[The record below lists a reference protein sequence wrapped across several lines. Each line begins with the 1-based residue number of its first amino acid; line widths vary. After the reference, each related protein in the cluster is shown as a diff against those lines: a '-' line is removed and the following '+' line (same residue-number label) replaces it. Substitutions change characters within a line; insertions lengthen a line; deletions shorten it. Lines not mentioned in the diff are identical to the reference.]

1 MQVLQTTLLTGPY
14 DWDRDLLPKSEFEA
28 RLARVRAAMASA
40 GADGLLV
47 HGIPGDYGAL
57 AYLTNFVPKLGLAV
71 ALVPKD
77 GEIRL
82 IVSGTALMLT
92 QAKLLTWV
100 DDLRPAADVPKLVAG
115 WFAERNATRLA
126 LWGARTMAHG
136 LRRGIVAA
144 LGREPLALDDALD
157 AIRRRK
163 SPCELG
169 LMREAGRVLGRA
181 AGSFISAA
189 RSGAGART
197 ASLAFER
204 EAVAAGAQ
212 DARALAS
219 GHPGGPPLPID
230 GPEDRV
236 LDPLLA
242 ALAVQYAGYW
252 AEGLVT
258 CAARPGD
265 GLARTRAALQAM
277 LRAARPGASA
287 AALQR
292 AGAAELGSLAPNP
305 YLGAAAG
312 SAIGL
317 SLEEES
323 LLGDAALEE
332 GGTYV
337 LRAGTGDAL
346 ASALI
351 AVGRAGAEPEILWS
365 SP

>member
-14 DWDRDLLPKSEFEA
+14 DWDSALLPKSEFEG
-28 RLARVRAAMASA
+28 RLARVRAAMAAA
-40 GADGLLV
+40 GADALLV
-47 HGIPGDYGAL
+47 HGIPGEYGAL

-71 ALVPKD
+71 ALVPKEGD
-77 GEIRL
+77 IRL

-100 DDLRPAADVPKLVAG
+100 EDLRPAADVPKLVAG
-115 WFAERNATRLA
+115 WLGERTATRLA
-126 LWGARTMAHG
+126 LWGARSMAHG
-136 LRRGIVAA
+136 LRRGIVTA
-144 LGREPLALDDALD
+144 LGREPISLDDALD
-157 AIRRRK
+157 AIRRHK
-163 SPCELG
+163 SACELG
-169 LMREAGRVLGRA
+169 LMREASRILARA
-181 AGSFISAA
+181 SGAFISSA

-204 EAVAAGAQ
+204 AAVAAGAQ
-212 DARALAS
+212 DARTLAS
-219 GHPGGPPLPID
+219 AHAGGPPLPID

-242 ALAVQYAGYW
+242 ALAVQHAGYW

-258 CAARPGD
+258 IAARPGE
-265 GLARTRAALQAM
+265 GLTRARAALASM
-277 LRAARPGASA
+277 LRQARPGASA
-287 AALQR
+287 AALSR
-292 AGAAELGSLAPNP
+292 AAAAELGALPPNP
-305 YLGAAAG
+305 YLGAGAG

-317 SLEEES
+317 SLEEGI
-323 LLGDAALEE
+323 LAGDAALAE

-337 LRAGTGDAL
+337 LRAGAGDAL

-351 AVGRAGAEPEILWS
+351 AVGAKEPEILWS